1 MIKIG
6 RRVFSKMVRTSQ
18 LFKLVSSIALA
29 ASAAIPLAQ
38 AQPASA
44 NTSWVEVSACPVGL
58 SIFAVEDDLS
68 LPAPTVDFNLLPNG
82 PGAQARLVGSITGEG
97 VPGGIGRQYIYWND
111 IKLTPGTQGTVIARG
126 ARNESYATFT
136 VANDCPP
143 LGSVRGSAFEDF
155 NTNGVRDLGE
165 PGIGTASWKVTTGG
179 DWFICGFVGGDST
192 YGPTVTPGT
201 YTVLPIA
208 QPGWRATTP
217 PRQALVKTLGFAAL
231 NNDIGFVKV
240 ASSAGDNCGQYAPVI
255 APQPSPILLD
265 AATTLANYKVF
276 NTLLAAANAA
286 GVTSVL
292 AGPGPYTIL
301 APTDAAFTHLS
312 PARLN
317 ALLRNPKQLAELLKC
332 HIIHGVVDP
341 AQLVGAKGKTFRTL
355 GVRSVTLR
363 VAKNGQLLAN
373 NANIGEIIPTSNGQI
388 FALDRVLF
396 FR

>member
-1 MIKIG
+1 MIHI
-6 RRVFSKMVRTSQ
+6 SH
-18 LFKLVSSIALA
+18 LFKFVSTIALA
-29 ASAAIPLAQ
+29 ASVVIPLMPAR
-38 AQPASA
+38 AASA

-58 SIFAVEDDLS
+58 SIFAVEDDLG

-97 VPGGIGRQYIYWND
+97 VPGGKGRQYIYWND
-111 IKLTPGTQGTVIARG
+111 ITLTPGTKGTVIARG
-126 ARNESYATFT
+126 ARNESYATFV
-136 VANDCPP
+136 VAETCPP

-155 NTNGVRDLGE
+155 NANGVRDLGE

-255 APQPSPILLD
+255 APQPSPIPLD

-286 GVTSVL
+286 GVTNVL
-292 AGPGPYTIL
+292 AGPGPSTIL
-301 APTDAAFTHLS
+301 APTDAAFAHLS

-332 HIIHGVVDP
+332 HIIPGMVDP

-355 GVRSVTLR
+355 GARSVTLR
-363 VAKNGQLLAN
+363 VARNGQLLVN
-373 NANIGEIIPTSNGQI
+373 NANVGEIIPASNGVI

-396 FR
+396 VR

>member
-1 MIKIG
+1 
-6 RRVFSKMVRTSQ
+6 
-18 LFKLVSSIALA
+18 LFKLVASVALA
-29 ASAAIPLAQ
+29 ASIVIPLIPAR
-38 AQPASA
+38 PASA

-82 PGAQARLVGSITGEG
+82 PGAPARLVGSIAGES
-97 VPGGIGRQYIYWND
+97 VPGGKGRQYVYWND
-111 IKLTPGTQGTVIARG
+111 LKLTPGTRGTVIARG
-126 ARNESYATFT
+126 ARNESYATFV

-155 NTNGVRDLGE
+155 NANGVRDLGE

-231 NNDIGFVKV
+231 NNDIGFVKA
-240 ASSAGDNCGQYAPVI
+240 ASSGDNCGQYAPVI

-301 APTDAAFTHLS
+301 APTDAAFANLS

-317 ALLRNPKQLAELLKC
+317 ALLRNPAQLAELLKC
-332 HIIHGVVDP
+332 HIIPGVVDP
-341 AQLVGAKGKTFRTL
+341 AQLVGTKGRSFKTL

-363 VAKNGQLLAN
+363 VARNGQLLAN
-373 NANIGEIIPTSNGQI
+373 NANVGEIIPASNGQI
-388 FALDRVLF
+388 LALDRVLF
-396 FR
+396 VR